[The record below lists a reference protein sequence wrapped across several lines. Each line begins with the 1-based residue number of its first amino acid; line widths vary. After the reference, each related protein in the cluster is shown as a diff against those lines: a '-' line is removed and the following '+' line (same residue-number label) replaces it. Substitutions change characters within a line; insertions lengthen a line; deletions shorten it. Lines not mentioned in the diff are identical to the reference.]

1 MISNKEYKKPNSSFV
16 GYGFSGLLNNPYN
29 NKNMEITKNNALKKR
44 VLEDITQCYIVLILF
59 F

>member
-29 NKNMEITKNNALKKR
+29 NKNMEITKNDALKKNP
-44 VLEDITQCYIVLILF
+44 ISF
-59 F
+59 KF